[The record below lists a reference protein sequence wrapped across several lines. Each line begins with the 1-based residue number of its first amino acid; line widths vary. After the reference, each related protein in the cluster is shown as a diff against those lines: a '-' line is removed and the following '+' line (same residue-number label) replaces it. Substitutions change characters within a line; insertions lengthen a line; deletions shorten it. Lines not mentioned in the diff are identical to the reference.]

1 MKPLKSILSV
11 CLFLFT
17 VHFAT
22 AQYGYGNGGMYGGG
36 GMNRMGNQQSM
47 QNTNNYGRNTKT
59 PEQIEKERVES
70 INKTMEK
77 LTKDLNLDDLQV
89 IVVKKEIESSAKS
102 IYTVMKSESSEEDKI
117 KEVEAINEKTDRT
130 INTYLND
137 DQKVIYK
144 KFIDERKERMEKYK
158 MSRN

>member
-1 MKPLKSILSV
+1 
-11 CLFLFT
+11 
-17 VHFAT
+17 
-22 AQYGYGNGGMYGGG
+22 
-36 GMNRMGNQQSM
+36 
-47 QNTNNYGRNTKT
+47 
-59 PEQIEKERVES
+59 
-70 INKTMEK
+70 
-77 LTKDLNLDDLQV
+77 
-89 IVVKKEIESSAKS
+89 
-102 IYTVMKSESSEEDKI
+102 MKSESSEEDKI